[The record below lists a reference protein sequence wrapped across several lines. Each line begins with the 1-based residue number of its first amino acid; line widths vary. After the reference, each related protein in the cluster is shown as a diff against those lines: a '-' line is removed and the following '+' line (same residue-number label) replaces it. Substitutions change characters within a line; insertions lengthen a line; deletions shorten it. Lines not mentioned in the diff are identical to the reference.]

1 MASQLSD
8 NQRKFF
14 LGLVVVQKI
23 KNIRPASILHN
34 INTYSYSYTSQFQMF
49 RLRRKKLQQPV
60 ELISAT
66 AQTPD
71 EYVMPEASRDLKRS
85 KSAGDELEC
94 NRTSQEMIIEFP
106 ATPNAGTS
114 AKSSSSDP
122 IPLDADSSFYLKGSG
137 IVVSTAS
144 FKLGEGSCRVKKRKQ
159 DEVFETQ
166 NESKYPKVVTRD
178 HVNTSTSINIDASYE
193 L

>member
-14 LGLVVVQKI
+14 LGLVVVQ

-137 IVVSTAS
+137 TVVSTAS

-159 DEVFETQ
+159 EDEVFETQ
-166 NESKYPKVVTRD
+166 NESKYVTRD
-178 HVNTSTSINIDASYE
+178 RINTSTSINIDASYE

>member
-1 MASQLSD
+1 
-8 NQRKFF
+8 
-14 LGLVVVQKI
+14 
-23 KNIRPASILHN
+23 
-34 INTYSYSYTSQFQMF
+34 
-49 RLRRKKLQQPV
+49 
-60 ELISAT
+60 
-66 AQTPD
+66 
-71 EYVMPEASRDLKRS
+71 
-85 KSAGDELEC
+85 
-94 NRTSQEMIIEFP
+94 MIIEFP

-137 IVVSTAS
+137 TVVSTAS

-159 DEVFETQ
+159 EDEVFQTQ

-178 HVNTSTSINIDASYE
+178 RINTGTSINIDASYE